1 MYSGPCEA
9 ARVTRTTATAP
20 VAPEFI
26 PGRPPKIE
34 VIKPI
39 TKAAYSPV
47 SGESPAMSAKATAS
61 GTSAKATVNPD
72 KTSVR

>member
-1 MYSGPCEA
+1 
-9 ARVTRTTATAP
+9 
-20 VAPEFI
+20 
-26 PGRPPKIE
+26 